1 MTGNSMGSMV
11 VTAFVAG
18 SAPRE
23 VEAPGPHGHG
33 GRRERDWTVR
43 DVMSTPVIHVPP
55 NAPVKAVAELLLT
68 ERVSGVPVVDAH
80 GHVVGVVSEEDLLA
94 KQIDLPAGAHVPWHS
109 GGHFSHEFRRRREAL
124 TAEGLMSTPVTC
136 VHPDTTLR
144 QAAKTM
150 YLRHLKR
157 LPVVDGGSLIGI
169 VSRAD
174 LLRVYLLPDEHLRR
188 DAEHLLHGALAM
200 GAAAVTVTVHEG
212 VVTLEGEVATQ
223 SQADLLV
230 RLLGRLDGVV
240 AVDPQLHWR
249 IDDHTATS
257 GKHPAHV

>member
-1 MTGNSMGSMV
+1 MSGNSMGSMV

-18 SAPRE
+18 SAPRAE
-23 VEAPGPHGHG
+23 EAPDPRGHG
-33 GRRERDWTVR
+33 GRREREWTVR

-55 NAPVKAVAELLLT
+55 DAPVKAVAELLLA
-68 ERVSGVPVVDAH
+68 ERVSGVPVVDGH
-80 GHVVGVVSEEDLLA
+80 GHVVGVVSEEDLLV
-94 KQIDLPAGAHVPWHS
+94 KQIDLPAGAHVPWLS
-109 GGHFSHEFRRRREAL
+109 GGHFSHDFRRRREAL

-157 LPVVDGGSLIGI
+157 LPVLDGGSLIGI

-212 VVTLEGEVATQ
+212 VVMLEGEVATQ

-240 AVDPQLHWR
+240 GVDPRLHWR
-249 IDDHTATS
+249 IDDRAASS
-257 GKHPAHV
+257 GRRPAHL

>member
-1 MTGNSMGSMV
+1 MSGNSGMGLV

-18 SAPRE
+18 SPSRE
-23 VEAPGPHGHG
+23 EEAPGPHGHG
-33 GRRERDWTVR
+33 SREEKKWTVR
-43 DVMSTPVIHVPP
+43 DVMSSPVVHVAP
-55 NAPVKAVAELLLT
+55 NAPAKAVAELLLS
-68 ERVSGVPVVDAH
+68 ERISGVPVVDDR
-80 GHVVGVVSEEDLLA
+80 GHVLGVVSEEDLLV
-94 KQIDLPAGAHVPWHS
+94 KQIDLPASAHVPWLS

-144 QAAKTM
+144 QVAKTM

-157 LPVVDGGSLIGI
+157 LPVVDGGSLVGI

-200 GAAAVTVTVHEG
+200 GAAAVTVSVHEG
-212 VVTLEGEVATQ
+212 VVILEGEVPTQ

-240 AVDPQLHWR
+240 GVDPRLHWR
-249 IDDHTATS
+249 IEDHAATP
-257 GKHPAHV
+257 GKQPAHG

>member
-1 MTGNSMGSMV
+1 MSGNSVGMV

-18 SAPRE
+18 STPRGE
-23 VEAPGPHGHG
+23 EASGPHGHG
-33 GRRERDWTVR
+33 SRGEKEWTVR
-43 DVMSTPVIHVPP
+43 DVMSSPVVYIPP
-55 NAPVKAVAELLLT
+55 NAPVKAVAELLLS

-80 GHVVGVVSEEDLLA
+80 GHLLGVVSEEDLLA
-94 KQIDLPAGAHVPWHS
+94 KQIDLPASAHVPWLS
-109 GGHFSHEFRRRREAL
+109 GGHLSHEFRRRREAL

-157 LPVVDGGSLIGI
+157 LPVVDGGSLVGI

-188 DAEHLLHGALAM
+188 DAEHMLHGALAM
-200 GAAAVTVTVHEG
+200 GAAAVAVTVHEG
-212 VVTLEGEVATQ
+212 VVTLEGEVPTH
-223 SQADLLV
+223 SEADVLV

-240 AVDPQLHWR
+240 AVEARLTWR
-249 IDDHTATS
+249 IDDHAAPQ
-257 GKHPAHV
+257 GKHAART

>member
-1 MTGNSMGSMV
+1 MSNNSIGMV
-11 VTAFVAG
+11 VTAFVGG
-18 SAPRE
+18 STPRGE
-23 VEAPGPHGHG
+23 EAPSPHGHG
-33 GRRERDWTVR
+33 SREEKEWTVR
-43 DVMSTPVIHVPP
+43 DVMSSPVVHIPP
-55 NAPVKAVAELLLT
+55 NAPVKAVAELLLS

-80 GHVVGVVSEEDLLA
+80 GHLLGVVSEEDLLA
-94 KQIDLPAGAHVPWHS
+94 KQIDLPASAHVPWLS

-157 LPVVDGGSLIGI
+157 LPVLAGGSLVGI

-174 LLRVYLLPDEHLRR
+174 LLRVYLLPD
-188 DAEHLLHGALAM
+188 AEHLVHGTLAM
-200 GAAAVTVTVHEG
+200 GAAAVAVTVQEG
-212 VVTLEGEVATQ
+212 VITLEGEVPTH
-223 SQADLLV
+223 SEADLLV

-240 AVDPQLHWR
+240 AMEARLTWR
-249 IDDHTATS
+249 VDDHAAPQ
-257 GKHPAHV
+257 GRHAAHS

>member
-1 MTGNSMGSMV
+1 MSNNSIGMV
-11 VTAFVAG
+11 VTAFVGG
-18 SAPRE
+18 STPRGE
-23 VEAPGPHGHG
+23 EAPSPHGHG
-33 GRRERDWTVR
+33 SREEKEWTVR
-43 DVMSTPVIHVPP
+43 DVMSSPVVHIPP
-55 NAPVKAVAELLLT
+55 NAPVKAVAELLLS

-80 GHVVGVVSEEDLLA
+80 GHLLGVVSEEDLLA
-94 KQIDLPAGAHVPWHS
+94 KQIDLPASAHVPWLS

-157 LPVVDGGSLIGI
+157 LPVLAGGSLVGI

-188 DAEHLLHGALAM
+188 DAEHLVHGTLAM
-200 GAAAVTVTVHEG
+200 GAAAVAVTVQEG
-212 VVTLEGEVATQ
+212 VITLEGEVPTH
-223 SQADLLV
+223 SEADLLV

-240 AVDPQLHWR
+240 AMEARLTGRV
-249 IDDHTATS
+249 DDHAAPQ
-257 GKHPAHV
+257 GRHAAHS